1 MLSAIHFLNILLPFF
16 YLASFAVYAY
26 DFAKDKVTLT
36 NAKRIF
42 LFVTLLFHL
51 FYLIARTVEFDHPPI
66 TNVYEIFTLLAF
78 AIGCSYFLLELLTDV
93 RGTGMFIIFFSL
105 LFQIISS
112 LFIEDLFE
120 VKDVLRSNLLGLHVM
135 SALLGYSA
143 ITISAVY
150 GLLFMFLY
158 SDIKSNKFGI
168 IFNRLP
174 SLETLE
180 KLSFYSV
187 VIGFILLTIAIII
200 GAIWLPRAFP
210 DFNHFD
216 PKLIAT
222 SLVWIIYGV
231 GISTKIIA
239 KWYGKKVIIFSLVGF
254 GLAISS
260 MILTNIFEKS
270 FHNFY

>member
-1 MLSAIHFLNILLPFF
+1 MLSAIHFLNIILPIL
-16 YLASFAVYAY
+16 YLASFLVYAY
-26 DFAKDKVTLT
+26 DFAKDKAALA

-51 FYLIARTVEFDHPPI
+51 FYLIARTIEFDHPPI
-66 TNVYEIFTLLAF
+66 TTVYEIFTLLAF
-78 AIGCSYFLLELLTDV
+78 TTACIYFLIELLTDV
-93 RGTGMFIIFFSL
+93 RGTGLFIIFFSL
-105 LFQIISS
+105 FFQIISS

-120 VKDVLRSNLLGLHVM
+120 VKEVLRSNLLGLHVM
-135 SALLGYSA
+135 SALFGYSA

-158 SDIKSNKFGI
+158 SDIKSNRFGI

-187 VIGFILLTIAIII
+187 VIGFILLTISIII

-222 SLVWIIYGV
+222 SLVWIVYGI

-254 GLAISS
+254 GIAISS
-260 MILTNIFEKS
+260 MVLTNVFSQS
-270 FHNFY
+270 FHSFY

>member
-1 MLSAIHFLNILLPFF
+1 MLSAIHFLNILLPFL
-16 YLASFAVYAY
+16 YLASFAVYTY
-26 DFAKDKVTLT
+26 DFVKDKVALT

-42 LFVTLLFHL
+42 LFLSLLFHL
-51 FYLIARTVEFDHPPI
+51 VYLIIRTIEFDHPPI
-66 TNVYEIFTLLAF
+66 TTVYEIFTLLAF
-78 AIGCSYFLLELLTDV
+78 TIGCTYFLLELLTDV
-93 RGTGMFIIFFSL
+93 RGTGLFIIFFSL
-105 LFQIISS
+105 IFQIISS
-112 LFIEDLFE
+112 VYIDDLFQVQE
-120 VKDVLRSNLLGLHVM
+120 VLRSNLLGLHVM

-150 GLLFMFLY
+150 GILFMFLY
-158 SDIKSNKFGI
+158 ADIKSNKFGI

-187 VIGFILLTIAIII
+187 VIGFILLTIAIVI
-200 GAIWLPRAFP
+200 GAIWLPKAFP

-222 SLVWIIYGV
+222 SLVWIIYGI
-231 GISTKIIA
+231 GISAKIIA
-239 KWYGKKVIIFSLVGF
+239 KWYGKKVIIFSLIGF

-260 MILTNIFEKS
+260 MILTNLFEQS